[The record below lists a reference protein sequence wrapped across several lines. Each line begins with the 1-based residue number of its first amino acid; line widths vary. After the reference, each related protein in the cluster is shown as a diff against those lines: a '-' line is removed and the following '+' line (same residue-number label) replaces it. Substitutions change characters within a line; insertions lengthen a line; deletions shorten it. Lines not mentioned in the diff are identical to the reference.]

1 MMDFLDTL
9 SLAISDRRLTGEAC
23 MRRVKNN
30 AKTMLFK
37 RGFTRVFFFG
47 EGDDVLV
54 GKDNKNRAKADVT
67 VHFCKAPKATT
78 KCVREIVEDES
89 FNFSKKKIIVTLFGS
104 TTTKNEK
111 FFAESVQHL
120 TYFFL
125 LNDVTEHVLVPRH
138 ELVSSEEEAE
148 EVSKKYASA
157 SKHLVDFPILL
168 KTDPVSQFLGFER
181 GDLVRIHRKSYGGL
195 AESVC
200 FFRRVS

>member
-1 MMDFLDTL
+1 MDFLDTL

-30 AKTMLFK
+30 AKTMLSK
-37 RGFTRVFFFG
+37 RGFTSVFFFG
-47 EGDDVLV
+47 DGDDVLV
-54 GKDNKNRAKADVT
+54 GKGNENRAKADIT

-78 KCVREIVEDES
+78 KCVRDIVEDES
-89 FNFSKKKIIVTLFGS
+89 FDFSKKKIIVTLFGS

-111 FFAESVQHL
+111 FFSESVQHL

-138 ELVSSEEEAE
+138 ELVSKEEEADAIC
-148 EVSKKYASA
+148 KKYASA
-157 SKHLVDFPILL
+157 AKNLDFPILL
-168 KTDPVSQFLGFER
+168 KTDPVSQFFGFEK